1 MLKKLPVPI
10 GDTIFREVCVNNYYV
25 DKTLL
30 IKDIIDEGT
39 KVMLFTRPRRFGK
52 SLNMDMLK
60 TFFEKTAEDTAR
72 FFMDKKIWQQGKEYT
87 DQQGK
92 YPVIFISLKDIK
104 ADNWETAL
112 EILKGVVADEY
123 VRHDELETSTLI
135 TKTDATFYQRIINL
149 TASAVDYMRSIQV
162 LSRMLCAHYKK
173 KPIIII
179 DEYDTPI
186 QEGYINGY
194 YNEAISFLRNFFS
207 TALKDNPC
215 LTFSVLTGILRIG
228 KESIFSGLNNI
239 RIYSVLDKKY
249 SAYFGFTIDEVKAI
263 CEYYNASEKL
273 IEIKEWYDGYKF
285 GETEIFNPWSVLSY
299 FDNQCQAIPFW
310 SQTSANVVISE
321 IIENLSGAGIT
332 NLKKII
338 EGYPVESVIRTDI
351 IYPSLKDP
359 QTNILGFLLMTG
371 YLKSTETTIDEDG
384 AYVCKLEIP
393 NKEIKSIYRQ
403 EILSLT
409 LKSAGE
415 SIVENLKKSLMS
427 KDAELLKNTLKK
439 FLLNSISY
447 YDGLKENYYHG
458 LLLGMSVI
466 FSSYYYPLSN
476 RESGEGRYDIQLT
489 PKEKNMPGIIIEIKA
504 SDKASYEDL
513 RLLAESALEQ
523 INNKKYDTD
532 LIAMGIESIYKY
544 GIAFNGKH
552 VEVISN

>member
-30 IKDIIDEGT
+30 IKDIIDEGA
-39 KVMLFTRPRRFGK
+39 KVILFTRPRRFGK

-60 TFFEKTAEDTAR
+60 TFFEKTEEDTSI
-72 FFMDKKIWQQGKEYT
+72 FFQEKKIWQQGEDYINK
-87 DQQGK
+87 QGQ

-104 ADNWETAL
+104 ADKWETAL
-112 EILKGVVADEY
+112 EILKSVVVDEY
-123 VRHDELETSTLI
+123 IRHPELEASALAA
-135 TKTDATFYQRIINL
+135 KTDVAFYKRIINH
-149 TASAVDYMRSIQV
+149 TASTVDYMRSMQV
-162 LSRMLCAHYKK
+162 LSRMLCAHHDK

-194 YNEAISFLRNFFS
+194 YVEAISFIRNFFS
-207 TALKDNPC
+207 TALKDNQY
-215 LTFSVLTGILRIG
+215 LAFSVLTGILRIA

-239 RIYSVLDKKY
+239 RVYSVLDKKY
-249 SAYFGFTIDEVKAI
+249 SDYFGFTEEEVKAI
-263 CEYYNASEKL
+263 CCYYDAPEKL
-273 IEIKEWYDGYKF
+273 TEIKVWYDGYKF
-285 GETEIFNPWSVLSY
+285 GDKDIFNPWSVLSY

-310 SQTSANVVISE
+310 SQTSANSVINDV
-321 IIENLSGAGIT
+321 IKNLSGSGID
-332 NLKKII
+332 NLKNILA
-338 EGYPVESVIRTDI
+338 GLSVESVIRTDI

-371 YLKSTETTIDEDG
+371 YLKSTETKIDEDG

-403 EILSLT
+403 EILALAME
-409 LKSAGE
+409 SAGE
-415 SIVENLKKSLMS
+415 DIVGNLKKSLLS
-427 KDAELLKNTLKK
+427 RDVELLRHTLGR
-439 FLLNSISY
+439 FLLNTISY

-458 LLLGMSVI
+458 LILGMSVI
-466 FSSYYYPLSN
+466 FADSYYPLSN

-489 PKEKNMPGIIIEIKA
+489 PKEEKMPGIIIEIKA
-504 SDKASYEDL
+504 ADKSSSEDL
-513 RLLAESALEQ
+513 RKLAAKALKQ
-523 INNKKYDTD
+523 IDDKKYDTE
-532 LIAMGIESIYKY
+532 LISKGTAIIYKY

-552 VEVISN
+552 VEVVSN